1 MIEMIA
7 LTVSILT
14 VYMFVISIMAFIMW
28 IADNTG
34 GN

>member
-1 MIEMIA
+1 MIGMIV

-28 IADNTG
+28 IADNAG